1 MSILT
6 SGLRAAAPSA
16 PAAPAVDEGP
26 SFTRGLSRGFSTGL
40 DTSGADLSTLAAT
53 TADTVGAGGV
63 AKTLYDTGAGLR
75 QSAAAKSAAQ
85 PFVNSFRDV
94 DSVGS
99 GLEYLGGLV
108 GQSAPALGAG
118 LAGALVSRNPMVGA
132 TLATA
137 PFAAGSI
144 TSRQQDDGAIAALP
158 AGERLAS
165 AVGTGLRQAA
175 VENIVPVAMGG
186 KLLGRGVNQAG
197 LSAGRNAAQNFG
209 EAIAGNAAAGAL
221 GENMV
226 QRSLTNLNGA
236 RDTSGDNE
244 ALLEAAVGGAA
255 VGAPLGVAGF
265 AGQAINGKAAAPST
279 GVPVEVP
286 RQVQEVAKPAGAR
299 VDAPALDTTRAD
311 ANRAAVGD
319 EFVKPAP
326 SLVDRIRGAF
336 KSNDQ
341 DIEMSLTD
349 RIAKNQEIVDADTLR
364 NAPPEQHGTILE
376 RADNERVEKV
386 KAWASKMYEDASL
399 APESR
404 AAIDDFMANPGDRTK
419 QAAVAGMEQARTAG
433 ESATKMAQDFFDS
446 VSKKYKDMGENRAL
460 SDLDSPKLHAAIAD
474 TVAPALGEKFP
485 ALVRNESA
493 MKTVT
498 GSLRRVMD
506 MMQKDGTIDD
516 DVTSQLRGWFG
527 KDAPS
532 IMAAL
537 HNSVGDAAD
546 APATERYYRALSTL
560 SDSLNT
566 GESLTTQMREALP
579 ENLRASVNDRQ
590 MSEMSRGIREF
601 VEGKGSEK
609 KPRAQVEF
617 ERSQIESGLRE
628 TFGDK
633 TDTILDAFRTDAEK
647 RRKMAT
653 EEAVEIDPEQ
663 GVNARSPEEMAAE
676 AEPVRYHGAGKD
688 KSNPQPI
695 RSPEAHR
702 AEFNSTSQA
711 ERLMRDLQAENPD
724 RVVQF
729 TRVADMEPAERA
741 KYPDAGPDD
750 GFVTVEGTRDE
761 TRLTPDEFQ
770 KMRVDTSKTS
780 HAQNN
785 ASRIDTGELGGVMDA
800 RAIVKLMKGKLDY
813 NESDNKSGQHRTAR
827 AFMEGIAAVQ
837 DTLGKAFEI
846 PDATVIAPGMTYADA
861 KKLTMRPADPEWM
874 RGMTDE
880 QINKEIATRENLSEL
895 NLNEMRKAEKKVHDV
910 LTKREADYEA
920 KVAEM
925 RASGSKLRSADLKQ
939 LREDMGVNAARKA
952 MRDIDREAAQR
963 EEAKHREKVLE
974 NEGRTEVGADENIYR
989 AAQATS
995 PKELQRRTGLDDNP
1009 LRTEN
1014 FVSRSPDGTLPQ
1026 PLRNAIESAIQRMEN
1041 MKTAD
1046 GARVNTIAQRLAKK
1060 AQFLFAGLDKM
1071 KVIDQ
1076 GMLASIV
1083 KDVNAGKIAAVSETI
1098 NDLHDNYAKRWAAK
1112 EDTTVAGFQENA
1124 LGKVR
1129 DLLYPLKLAS
1139 PADAVMR
1146 AYAKQRERFDAAGKP
1161 VDSFT
1166 RAFAAH
1172 LNVPE
1177 AIIKQINNLYDGGAS
1192 PKKANAFTD
1201 RVLGEG
1207 DLSSIKK
1214 SIVASTDPAALQRVV
1229 DSLASH
1235 YENPRARE
1243 VLDAANER
1251 LASMI
1256 EADPDVAYS
1265 MQRVDPNLTNTSGK
1279 QADVATHIESVL
1291 GKSVN
1296 VEFRKMLH
1304 AGEFLKANVKP
1315 GILKDT
1321 IRISVFS
1328 LDPMSTA
1335 HHESLHAFLTKLR
1348 RDGLMDDAH
1357 PLMKA
1362 ADSLAVKNKLR
1373 ELLASEPAA
1382 LKQVERSLEERAAY
1396 MYQFWA
1402 AGKLSLPAKPAGV
1415 LGVMADFFRSVLGIW
1430 TNDQR
1435 ATHIMEYFNSGEY
1448 AKQMTDRGAVARS
1461 LQEGT
1466 NQSVEHMKTLLA
1478 PLGNL
1483 ANAVA
1488 STGNGRLR
1496 GSLIP
1501 SLMELADKVY
1511 APLQGAGDDP
1521 GYVPAARIKRTEVLN
1536 SLADRIGQYDAA
1548 HVTDALKSM
1557 QQGVKGASP
1566 EERIIM
1572 REVKKTLR
1580 EMHTYMTDAGVALG
1594 DLGDDYFPRVW
1605 EPSTIIDNEPAFRT
1619 MLENYRVQGKFN
1631 GSVDQVIAAL
1641 TRADGSD
1648 LQVETVKPGMQYSKE
1663 RVLGFIS
1670 ALDAEPFLR
1679 KNLYDTLN
1687 SYVTQAT
1694 RRAEWSRRFK
1704 DDGSGLHDLMSRA
1717 KDEGASPEDLQLASD
1732 YLQGVDGTLGDSIN
1746 PKLRRAFGNMIVYQ
1760 NVRLLPLAI
1769 FSSVIDPMGVLV
1781 RGGTVGE
1788 AFNTARRGFKE
1799 IAKNFKKNAG
1809 DDEATKLAATLGVID
1824 NSVLMKT
1831 VGSSFSQGMTSD
1843 LGRRVND
1850 AFFKYNLMEQFNV
1863 SMRVGA
1869 TEAALGFLGRHADG
1883 KASAHSARWLAE
1895 LGLKAG
1901 DVVMVGD
1908 RPALS
1913 AAEFEAAG
1921 QSPAKAQ
1928 ASADKMTL
1936 AVNKWVDGAV
1946 LRPNA
1951 AHKPVWM
1958 NDPHFALISHLKQF
1972 VYSFQETILKRVAN
1986 EARHGNVGP
1995 AYALASYIPFMI
2007 AADMAKGVIVGNN
2020 QRDEWELDDWL
2031 FHGVQRAGLF
2041 GVGQFGVDAV
2051 EDVQRGGLGVG
2062 ALIGPTVE
2070 QLGDA
2075 VSVVAGPQ
2083 QFETFALNALPAN
2096 ALVDAVGAA
2105 TASDVVR

>member
-6 SGLRAAAPSA
+6 SGLRASTAPSA
-16 PAAPAVDEGP
+16 PAPEAGQSVLGQAFG
-26 SFTRGLSRGFSTGL
+26 SGLRSAGAGLSALAGTG
-40 DTSGADLSTLAAT
+40 AEA
-53 TADTVGAGGV
+53 VGATDT
-63 AKTLYDTGAGLR
+63 ARSLYDTSAGLR
-75 QSAAAKSAAQ
+75 QSAAAMQ
-85 PFVNSFRDV
+85 PRINSYKQV
-94 DSVGS
+94 DDVGS
-99 GLEYLGGLV
+99 AIEYGVGLV

-118 LAGALVSRNPMVGA
+118 LAGALVSRSPMVGA
-132 TLATA
+132 TLASA
-137 PFAAGSI
+137 PIMAGDVA
-144 TSRQQDDGAIAALP
+144 SRQQEDATIAALP
-158 AGERLAS
+158 ASERLAS
-165 AVGTGLRQAA
+165 AAGTGLLGAA
-175 VENIVPVAMGG
+175 ASNAVPVAMGG
-186 KLLGRGVNQAG
+186 KLLGRGISQGG
-197 LSAGRNAAQNFG
+197 LSLGRNVAQNVG
-209 EAIAGNAAAGAL
+209 EAVAGNAVGGAL
-221 GENMV
+221 GEGLT
-226 QRSLTNLNGA
+226 QQSLTALNGA
-236 RDTSGDNE
+236 RDTSGDND
-244 ALLEAAVGGAA
+244 ALMEAAVGGAA
-255 VGAPLGVAGF
+255 MGVPF
-265 AGQAINGKAAAPST
+265 AGAGIAGQMAHGKRAAARTDGVPVDAAAPA
-279 GVPVEVP
+279 VE
-286 RQVQEVAKPAGAR
+286 
-299 VDAPALDTTRAD
+299 APARLD
-311 ANRAAVGD
+311 ANRKAVGD
-319 EFVKPAP
+319 EFVKPEP
-326 SLVDRIRGAF
+326 TLMDRIKGAF
-336 KSNDQ
+336 KSTDE
-341 DIEMSLTD
+341 DVEMSMAE
-349 RIAKNQEIVDADTLR
+349 RIAQNQETVDADVLR
-364 NAPPEQHGTILE
+364 NAPPDQHGTILE
-376 RADNERVEKV
+376 GADNERMERV
-386 KAWASKMYEDASL
+386 KSWASKMYEDASL

-404 AAIDDFMANPGDRTK
+404 AAIDDFMANPADRTK
-419 QAAVAGMEQARTAG
+419 QAAVAGMQQARTVGDA
-433 ESATKMAQDFFDS
+433 AVKMAQDFFDGL
-446 VSKKYKDMGENRAL
+446 SKKAKDKGEDRAL
-460 SDLDSPKLHAAIAD
+460 SDMDNPKLHAAIAD

-498 GSLRRVMD
+498 GSLRHVMD

-560 SDSLNT
+560 NDNLNT
-566 GESLTTQMREALP
+566 GESLTTQMRNALP
-579 ENLRASVNDRQ
+579 ENMRASVNDRQ
-590 MSEMSRGIREF
+590 MSEMSRGIRDF
-601 VEGKGSEK
+601 VEGKGNEK

-617 ERSQIESGLRE
+617 EQRQIEAGLRE

-633 TDTILDAFRTDAEK
+633 TDGILESFRTDAEK

-653 EEAVEIDPEQ
+653 EEAVELDPEQ
-663 GVNARSPEEMAAE
+663 GINARSPEELAAE

-688 KSNPQPI
+688 KANPQPI

-827 AFMEGIAAVQ
+827 AFMEGVAAVQ
-837 DTLGKAFEI
+837 DHLGKAFDI
-846 PDATVIAPGMTYADA
+846 PDETVIAPGMTYGQA

-952 MRDIDREAAQR
+952 MRDIDREATQR

-974 NEGRTEVGADENIYR
+974 NEGRTEVGTDENIYR
-989 AAQATS
+989 AAQAS
-995 PKELQRRTGLDDNP
+995 SAKDLQRRTGLDDNP

-1041 MKTAD
+1041 MKTDD
-1046 GARVNTIAQRLAKK
+1046 GKRVNTIAQRLAVK
-1060 AQFLFAGLDKM
+1060 AKLLFGNLDKM
-1071 KVIDQ
+1071 KVMDQ

-1083 KDVNAGKIAAVSETI
+1083 KDVNAGRIAAVSETI
-1098 NDLHDNYAKRWAAK
+1098 NDLHDNYAKRWAEK
-1112 EDTTVAGFQENA
+1112 QDTTGSGFKDNA
-1124 LGKVR
+1124 LGQVR
-1129 DLLYPLKLAS
+1129 NLLYPLKLAS

-1146 AYAKQRERFDAAGKP
+1146 AYEKQRKRFDEAGKP

-1177 AIIKQINNLYDGGAS
+1177 SVIKQINNLYESGA
-1192 PKKANAFTD
+1192 PAAKKSNAFTD

-1214 SIVASTDPAALQRVV
+1214 SIKTSDDPRAVQRVV
-1229 DSLASH
+1229 DSLTDH
-1235 YENPRARE
+1235 LENPRARE
-1243 VLDAANER
+1243 VLEAANER

-1265 MQRVDPNLTNTSGK
+1265 MQRTNPGVTNTSGK
-1279 QADVATHIESVL
+1279 LADVADHIETVL
-1291 GKSVN
+1291 GKSVD

-1304 AGEFLKANVKP
+1304 AGEFLKAGSKP
-1315 GILKDT
+1315 HVVNDT

-1357 PLMKA
+1357 PIMKA

-1373 ELLASEPAA
+1373 ELLAGEPEA
-1382 LKQVERSLEERAAY
+1382 LKQVGRSLEERAAY

-1402 AGKLSLPAKPAGV
+1402 AGKLTLPAKPAGV
-1415 LGVMADFFRSVLGIW
+1415 LGAMADFFRSVLGIW

-1435 ATHIMEYFNSGEY
+1435 ATNIMEYFNSGEY

-1466 NQSVEHMKTLLA
+1466 NQSVEQMKTMLA
-1478 PLGNL
+1478 PLGRL

-1488 STGNGRLR
+1488 ATGNGRLR
-1496 GSLIP
+1496 GSMIP
-1501 SLMELADKVY
+1501 ALMELADKVY
-1511 APLQGAGDDP
+1511 APLQGEGDDP
-1521 GYVPAARIKRTEVLN
+1521 GYVPAARVKRTEVLN
-1536 SLADRIGQYDAA
+1536 DLASRIGQYDAG
-1548 HVTDALKSM
+1548 HITDALKSM
-1557 QQGVKGASP
+1557 QQGVKGATP
-1566 EERIIM
+1566 EERIVM

-1580 EMHTYMTDAGVALG
+1580 EMHEYMTDAGVALG

-1605 EPSTIIDNEPAFRT
+1605 EPSTIIDNEPAFRA
-1619 MLENYRVQGKFN
+1619 MLENYRTQGKFD
-1631 GSVDQVIAAL
+1631 GSVDQIIATL

-1694 RRAEWSRRFK
+1694 RRAEWSRRFG
-1704 DDGSGLHDLMSRA
+1704 DDGSGLHNLLTRA
-1717 KDEGASPEDLQLASD
+1717 QEEGADPAELQLASD

-1781 RGGTVGE
+1781 RGGTAGE

-1799 IAKNFKKNAG
+1799 IAKNFKKTG

-1824 NSVLMKT
+1824 NAVLMKT
-1831 VGSSFSQGMTSD
+1831 IGSSFSQGMTSD

-1850 AFFKYNLMEQFNV
+1850 VFFKYNLMEQFNV

-1883 KASAHSARWLAE
+1883 KASAHSTRWLAE

-1901 DVVMVGD
+1901 DVVMAGD

-1913 AAEFEAAG
+1913 VAEFMAAG
-1921 QSPAKAQ
+1921 QSQAKAQ

-2020 QRDEWELDDWL
+2020 QRDEWEMDDWL

-2062 ALIGPTVE
+2062 ALTGPTLE

-2083 QFETFALNALPAN
+2083 QFETFAMNALPAN
-2096 ALVDAVGAA
+2096 ALVDAAGAA